1 MKEVFVTTY
10 DNPYDYFTQ
19 FDQWLAFDRQKGY
32 FTLEYLARLT
42 SLSNELSD
50 EQEQREIESAIDSM
64 IEWNGKFYKKVYK
77 N

>member
-1 MKEVFVTTY
+1 VKEVFVTTY

-50 EQEQREIESAIDSM
+50 EQEQREITFLSIKS
-64 IEWNGKFYKKVYK
+64 
-77 N
+77 